1 MPGQSPAATPPENAP
16 PAPPKPFRGADGGSV
31 YAETPADPFAP
42 DSPVPAEP
50 FNAATAAVFVALAV
64 YWAAVIGGRWR
75 RFPFLTA
82 AVPVLLAGGVG
93 GTLYHAFRTRRAY
106 FLLDV
111 IPIQL
116 LGLAASVYLTARLAR
131 DLGRARVVM
140 TAAGL
145 VAAFVAVNAVLFR
158 NLPGEA
164 GNLLVNLNYASLAA
178 VILAPML
185 VVLVRTRFRHGSW
198 VLVGVATFAVAW
210 FCRLVDERG
219 MTGLPMGTHWLW
231 HLFGAAST
239 QAVAAYLYRLEGGTI
254 SVGTVPQD
262 GIK

>member
-1 MPGQSPAATPPENAP
+1 MPAQSPATTPPENAP
-16 PAPPKPFRGADGGSV
+16 PAPPKPPRGADGGPV
-31 YAETPADPFAP
+31 YAETPADPFGPA
-42 DSPVPAEP
+42 SPVPAEP
-50 FNAATAAVFVALAV
+50 FNTATAAVFIAIAV
-64 YWAAVIGGRWR
+64 YWAVVIRRRWR
-75 RFPFLTA
+75 NTPFLAA
-82 AVPVLLAGGVG
+82 AVPVLFAGGVG
-93 GTLYHAFRTRRAY
+93 GTLYHAYRTRLTY

-116 LGLAASVYLTARLAR
+116 LGLGAAITLTARLAR
-131 DLGRARVVM
+131 DLGRARVVL

-158 NLPGEA
+158 NLPGET

-185 VVLVRTRFRHGSW
+185 AVLVRTRFRHGSW
-198 VLVGVATFAVAW
+198 VLVSVGTFAIAW

-219 MTGLPMGTHWLW
+219 MSGLPMGTHWLW

-239 QAVAAYLYRLEGGTI
+239 QAVAAYLYRLEG
-254 SVGTVPQD
+254 D
-262 GIK
+262 GRAP